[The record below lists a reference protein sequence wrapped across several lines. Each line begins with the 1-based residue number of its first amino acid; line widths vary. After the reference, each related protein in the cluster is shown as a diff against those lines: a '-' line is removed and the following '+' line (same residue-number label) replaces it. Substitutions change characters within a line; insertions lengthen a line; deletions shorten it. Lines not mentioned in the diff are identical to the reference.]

1 MAVKKQVWR
10 REGRRKEFIGY
21 TGFEQLCTSII
32 IL

>member
-21 TGFEQLCTSII
+21 TGFEQLRVS
-32 IL
+32 